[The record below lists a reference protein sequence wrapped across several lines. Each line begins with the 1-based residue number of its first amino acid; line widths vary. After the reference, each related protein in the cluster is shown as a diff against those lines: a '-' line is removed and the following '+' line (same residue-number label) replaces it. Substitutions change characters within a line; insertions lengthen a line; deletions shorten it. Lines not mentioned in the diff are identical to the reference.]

1 MVASNGKRG
10 HGVDV
15 LRPVVV
21 RLDKA
26 RIKAARGVLPWPI
39 KGAPFDVDTM
49 ASIIGVYLGGAFW
62 GPHAVPFLRCGAVP
76 VAFPDTVRFD
86 GFGGLSGLLH
96 AYAAWHTYTF
106 DDEDDVSASPAWL
119 ARLLTIFSWTLLPS
133 SSDAA
138 LDDPNMRLV
147 TAARANARCAIV
159 PGGNLHGLVVGGWA
173 IARELAT
180 VLIELLGDEAIH
192 RDPAVPVTG
201 TLVPER
207 FADALRGVAPMP
219 AFDLGAVVFGDIAA
233 SAIDRDEFTSEY
245 VWGRALPARAAGRVH
260 TAYRRVI
267 GVGDAPVRMRT
278 FPSNRFWRDCAS
290 DNLVTYCDMS
300 RTLIDASCWALRL
313 VLHIVYRLYRHFDPR
328 LAYAARPARWVPQL
342 RMIAETDPQA
352 LSDAVYRHA
361 RDTGLPLDWLWEAER
376 RFEATVR
383 EQAQVA
389 LCFAWGMPQSADDSL
404 DRCCL
409 SVPVGEVALT
419 SPLAAVPRGGQ
430 SASRAARC
438 RTGSP
443 PGRRVRAPRSSRR
456 ARCGGIV
463 RSLAG
468 M

>member
-1 MVASNGKRG
+1 M
-10 HGVDV
+10 
-15 LRPVVV
+15 
-21 RLDKA
+21 
-26 RIKAARGVLPWPI
+26 
-39 KGAPFDVDTM
+39 
-49 ASIIGVYLGGAFW
+49 
-62 GPHAVPFLRCGAVP
+62 
-76 VAFPDTVRFD
+76 
-86 GFGGLSGLLH
+86 
-96 AYAAWHTYTF
+96 
-106 DDEDDVSASPAWL
+106 SASPAWL

-133 SSDAA
+133 SSHVA
-138 LDDPNMRLV
+138 LNDSNMRRV

-180 VLIELLGDEAIH
+180 VLIELFGDEAIH
-192 RDPAVPVTG
+192 RELAVPVTG
-201 TLVPER
+201 TLMPEL

-245 VWGRALPARAAGRVH
+245 VWGRALLSRAAGRVH

-278 FPSNRFWRDCAS
+278 FPPNRFWRDCALA
-290 DNLVTYCDMS
+290 NLGTYCDMS
-300 RTLIDASCWALRL
+300 RMLIDASCWALRL

-328 LAYAARPARWVPQL
+328 LAYAARPARWAPQL

-361 RDTGLPLDWLWEAER
+361 RDTGAPIDWLWEAER

-389 LCFAWGMPQSADDSL
+389 LCFAWGMPQSEDDSV
-404 DRCCL
+404 DRCCV
-409 SVPVGEVALT
+409 SIPVGEVALT
-419 SPLAAVPRGGQ
+419 SPLADRPAGGQ
-430 SASRAARC
+430 VSSRAARC

-443 PGRRVRAPRSSRR
+443 PGPRHAHRVRVVGSALLVPRGRRVVRQQAGRLVVAAPGCLARADRTGCRGR
-456 ARCGGIV
+456 VV
-463 RSLAG
+463 RVGA
-468 M
+468 